1 MPTVKRQKV
10 VNSGVHLFLQ
20 CRILALGMVLPTSG
34 GGVFLLHLALSQYS
48 LHPHRLSPS
57 SL

>member
-34 GGVFLLHLALSQYS
+34 GGGLSTSFS
-48 LHPHRLSPS
+48 LITILSPPP
-57 SL
+57 